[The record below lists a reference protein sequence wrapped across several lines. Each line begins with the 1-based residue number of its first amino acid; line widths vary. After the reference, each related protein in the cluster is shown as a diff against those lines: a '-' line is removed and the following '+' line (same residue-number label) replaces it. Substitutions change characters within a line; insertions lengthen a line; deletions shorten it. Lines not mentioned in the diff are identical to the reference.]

1 MLSSLLAPHDVPHA
15 AIVSATMAE
24 LRTRMGAD
32 LVWFGRIGEVSG
44 EGPAGRRLWWSGI
57 WADGHPAAAASVG
70 QLDDRP
76 VASAAHLDLV
86 QPARAWST
94 SMLTPSPKGFWAHA
108 FARNVYLRHDLH
120 EEHRLLVRDD
130 PQLLGVVAAVWD
142 RRRTGVANR
151 LPQAACEGHARWVQE
166 RLRLALRQIASATPR
181 PSGEVIVSPVAGV
194 VYASIPALQWLD
206 DQRAAKLTAAVAHA
220 TPVDGHESLGIG
232 IAGAE
237 VQLTHLT
244 GPHGSAWLGRLQ
256 PLRPVQAPSQSLL
269 TPSQAEVIDW
279 VLTGLT
285 APEIAERLQ
294 KSVETV
300 RSQIKQAYVRLSVAN
315 RLELVRA
322 MEQPQQQS

>member
-1 MLSSLLAPHDVPHA
+1 MPTSVLAPPDLPHA
-15 AIVSATMAE
+15 AVVSATMAE

-32 LVWFGRIGEVSG
+32 LVWFGRIGELSG
-44 EGPAGRRLWWSGI
+44 EGAVTRRLWWSGI
-57 WADGHPAAAASVG
+57 WADGHPAAAQSVR

-76 VASAAHLDLV
+76 VASAAHVDLA
-86 QPARAWST
+86 QPARSWSAST
-94 SMLTPSPKGFWAHA
+94 LTPTPKGFWAHA

-130 PQLLGVVAAVWD
+130 PQLLGVVAVAWD

-151 LPQAACEGHARWVQE
+151 LPHAQREGHARWAQE
-166 RLRLALRQIASATPR
+166 RLRVALRQIAQATPR
-181 PSGEVIVSPVAGV
+181 PSGEVVVSPNDGV
-194 VYASIPALQWLD
+194 VFASAQALQWLD

-220 TPVDGHESLGIG
+220 TPVDAHPGVAISV
-232 IAGAE
+232 AGAE
-237 VQLTHLT
+237 VQLTHLI
-244 GPHGSAWLGRLQ
+244 GPHGAAWLGKLQ
-256 PLRPVQAPSQSLL
+256 PLRPVHAPARTLL

-300 RSQIKQAYVRLSVAN
+300 RSQIKQAYARLGVAN
-315 RLELVRA
+315 RLELLRA
-322 MEQPQQQS
+322 MEQPPPQK